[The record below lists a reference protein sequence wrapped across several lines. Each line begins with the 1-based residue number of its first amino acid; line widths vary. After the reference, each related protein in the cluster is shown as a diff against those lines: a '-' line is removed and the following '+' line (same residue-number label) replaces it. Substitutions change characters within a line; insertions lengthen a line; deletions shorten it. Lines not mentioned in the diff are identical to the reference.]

1 MSGYEDAFGDAVYD
15 AWMAGLDPDAVDRES
30 VADFYREYG
39 NRWDAAEAE
48 VNRIAREDHRK
59 EPEHD

>member
-1 MSGYEDAFGDAVYD
+1 VYD

-30 VADFYREYG
+30 VAEFYREYG

-48 VNRIAREDHRK
+48 VNRIAREDHRQ
-59 EPEHD
+59 EPDHD